1 MKKRLLLLALALL
14 LTVAF
19 LTSCEGAPYQAE
31 GVGQYDLAAIR
42 ARYAGNLDSSLAV
55 FPSCETLA
63 KADATYLANLQSGL
77 FDTNAEIF
85 LDCVY
90 SDEETYLAE
99 VDRLSSLFMTISFRE
114 ERYTN
119 YVLYDETSYLYPAY
133 VTIDGFGHTYEYALL
148 IAERQEIV
156 YLYLSY
162 PGEAQFSRYGNYIK
176 IDRSVYGQASMSDF
190 SMYNHSFDGGKAYIE
205 FDD

>member
-19 LTSCEGAPYQAE
+19 LTSCEDDPYRAE
-31 GVGQYDLAAIR
+31 GAGQYDLAAIR
-42 ARYAGNLDSSLAV
+42 ARYAGDLDSSLAV
-55 FPSCETLA
+55 FPSRETLE

-77 FDTNAEIF
+77 FDTDAEIF

-133 VTIDGFGHTYEYALL
+133 VTIDGFGSTYEYALV

-162 PGEAQFSRYGNYIK
+162 PGEAQFSRYGDYIK
-176 IDRSVYGQASMSDF
+176 KDRSAYQKTSSSAF
-190 SMYNHSFDGGKAYIE
+190 SMYNHSFDNGASYTE